1 MKESSRLFTNTR
13 LLTRTGL
20 VTATSSVAST
30 SSVTSTSSVAS
41 TSTVTSTRIL
51 IWILNLIIILPA
63 ILSSSSLV
71 AQEADALVT
80 RIREK
85 LNVVKDYQAQGIL
98 VTNVSFMKVP
108 KSEITVYYK
117 NPDKFKI
124 KKKDG
129 ISIVPKGGMSINVNS
144 LFAGNGK
151 FTAVPAG
158 KTKFQG
164 EELSV
169 IKLLPLD
176 ENSDVVVS
184 TLYVDDK
191 HALVRKAITTTKE
204 SGTYEIEM
212 NYGKFTSWGLPDKV
226 VFLFNTQNYKL
237 PKGLAFDYDTG
248 EKPVVN
254 DKSENQKGKI
264 EINYS
269 SYIIN
274 KGIAQETFK

>member
-1 MKESSRLFTNTR
+1 MKAPARLYI
-13 LLTRTGL
+13 GIS
-20 VTATSSVAST
+20 TAVIFLS
-30 SSVTSTSSVAS
+30 
-41 TSTVTSTRIL
+41 
-51 IWILNLIIILPA
+51 A
-63 ILSSSSLV
+63 IFSPCMLF
-71 AQEADALVT
+71 AQEADALVK

-85 LNVVKDYQAQGIL
+85 LNMVKDYQAQGVL

-108 KSEITVYYK
+108 KSEITVFYK

-124 KKKDG
+124 KKQDG

-144 LFAGNGK
+144 LFAANGE

-158 KTKFQG
+158 KTRFQG
-164 EELSV
+164 DELSV

-176 ENSDVVVS
+176 EKSDVVVS

-191 HALVRKAITTTKE
+191 LALVRKAITTTKE

-212 NYGKFTSWGLPDKV
+212 SYGKFENWGLPDKV

-248 EKPVVN
+248 EKPVIN
-254 DKSENQKGKI
+254 DKAENQKGRV
-264 EINYS
+264 EISYGNYV
-269 SYIIN
+269 IN
-274 KGIAQETFK
+274 KGKGAEAFK

>member
-1 MKESSRLFTNTR
+1 MKARARFYIVFSAGLLFLAAVLVSST
-13 LLTRTGL
+13 
-20 VTATSSVAST
+20 
-30 SSVTSTSSVAS
+30 
-41 TSTVTSTRIL
+41 
-51 IWILNLIIILPA
+51 
-63 ILSSSSLV
+63 LV

-85 LNVVKDYQAQGIL
+85 LNMVKDYQAKGIL
-98 VTNVSFMKVP
+98 ITNVSFMKVP
-108 KSEITVYYK
+108 KSDITVFYK

-124 KKKDG
+124 KKQDG

-144 LFAGNGK
+144 LFAANGQ

-176 ENSDVVVS
+176 EKSDVVVS

-191 HALVRKAITTTKE
+191 LALVRKAITTTKE

-212 NYGKFTSWGLPDKV
+212 SYGKFISWGLPDKV

-274 KGIAQETFK
+274 KGIAQDTFK

>member
-1 MKESSRLFTNTR
+1 MKSNTR
-13 LLTRTGL
+13 IYSGTR
-20 VTATSSVAST
+20 SH
-30 SSVTSTSSVAS
+30 
-41 TSTVTSTRIL
+41 IF
-51 IWILNLIIILPA
+51 I
-63 ILSSSSLV
+63 SSSLIFLSSFFSFSQLA
-71 AQEADALVT
+71 AQEADALVA

-85 LNVVKDYQAQGIL
+85 LNLVKDYQAQGIL
-98 VTNVSFMKVP
+98 ITDVSFMKVP

-124 KKKDG
+124 KKQDG

-144 LFAGNGK
+144 LFAANGQ

-158 KTKFQG
+158 KIKFQG

-169 IKLLPLD
+169 VKLLPLD
-176 ENSDVVVS
+176 EKSDVVVS

-191 HALVRKAITTTKE
+191 LALVRKAITTTKE

-212 NYGKFTSWGLPDKV
+212 SYGKFISWGLPDKV

-248 EKPVVN
+248 EKPVAN
-254 DKSENQKGKI
+254 NNAENQKGKI

-269 SYIIN
+269 SYVIN
-274 KGIAQETFK
+274 KGIAQENFK

>member
-1 MKESSRLFTNTR
+1 MRAKAGLYKGVFSIILLYGIFSSRPLF
-13 LLTRTGL
+13 
-20 VTATSSVAST
+20 
-30 SSVTSTSSVAS
+30 
-41 TSTVTSTRIL
+41 
-51 IWILNLIIILPA
+51 
-63 ILSSSSLV
+63 
-71 AQEADALVT
+71 AQEADALIQKV
-80 RIREK
+80 REK
-85 LNVVKDYQAQGIL
+85 LDLVKDYQAQGVLI
-98 VTNVSFMKVP
+98 TNVSFMKVP
-108 KSEITVYYK
+108 RSEITIFYK

-124 KKKDG
+124 KKQDG

-144 LFAGNGK
+144 LFAGNGQ

-164 EELSV
+164 QELSV

-176 ENSDVVVS
+176 EKSDVVVS

-191 HALVRKAITTTKE
+191 LALVRKAITTTKE

-212 NYGKFTSWGLPDKV
+212 SYGKFVNWGLPDKV

-248 EKPVVN
+248 EKPVIN
-254 DKSENQKGKI
+254 DKTENQKGKV

-269 SYIIN
+269 AYIIN
-274 KGIAQETFK
+274 KGIATNVFSK

>member
-1 MKESSRLFTNTR
+1 MKASANPIITVFSALIITLFFSVSPARAQNAD
-13 LLTRTGL
+13 LLIKQVRDK
-20 VTATSSVAST
+20 
-30 SSVTSTSSVAS
+30 
-41 TSTVTSTRIL
+41 
-51 IWILNLIIILPA
+51 LNL
-63 ILSSSSLV
+63 
-71 AQEADALVT
+71 
-80 RIREK
+80 
-85 LNVVKDYQAQGIL
+85 VKDYQAEGL
-98 VTNVSFMKVP
+98 LTTNVSFMKVP
-108 KSEITVYYK
+108 QSAITVYYK

-144 LFAGNGK
+144 LFAANGQ

-158 KTKFQG
+158 KTTFNGQQ
-164 EELSV
+164 LSV

-191 HALVRKAITTTKE
+191 VALIRKAITTTKE

-212 NYGKFTSWGLPDKV
+212 TYGKFASMGLPDKV

-248 EKPVVN
+248 EKPVV
-254 DKSENQKGKI
+254 DEKTANQKGRV
-264 EINYS
+264 EIAYS
-269 SYIIN
+269 AYTIN
-274 KGIAQETFK
+274 KGIAASVFANSK

>member
-1 MKESSRLFTNTR
+1 MRASTRLFTNTR
-13 LLTRTGL
+13 LLTG
-20 VTATSSVAST
+20 TSL
-30 SSVTSTSSVAS
+30 VTSTSLFTR
-41 TSTVTSTRIL
+41 TSLVTSTSLVTRTRVL
-51 IWILNLIIILPA
+51 IWSLTLIIILPA
-63 ILSSSSLV
+63 VLSPSSLV
-71 AQEADALVT
+71 AQEADLLVT

-85 LNVVKDYQAQGIL
+85 LNVVKDYQAQGTL
-98 VTNVSFMKVP
+98 VTDVSFMKVP

-124 KKKDG
+124 KKQDG

-144 LFAGNGK
+144 LFATNGK

-191 HALVRKAITTTKE
+191 LALVRKAITTTKE

-254 DKSENQKGKI
+254 DKSENQKGRI

-274 KGIAQETFK
+274 KGIAKETFK